1 MFKSSC
7 ASFLWSWSSRLTNW
21 SESFFPS
28 VPLTAKNCCCG
39 LAFLRDQWPART
51 RKMYQTHYNKKT
63 WFGIQGPSK
72 LGIQILNDFEPCS
85 YSHVISEASFLI
97 STAGRLF
104 RCWMFTCFAGT
115 TFDTVR
121 ISRVNIQGVWHLEH
135 QVKCSTGWVFQF
147 LVHQQMSLTRWS
159 TDSRNSKKHRN
170 LFSH

>member
-51 RKMYQTHYNKKT
+51 TWCTKHTGITKT

-72 LGIQILNDFEPCS
+72 LGIQILNDFESCS
-85 YSHVISEASFLI
+85 YSHVVSEASFLI
-97 STAGRLF
+97 STAGRMF

-159 TDSRNSKKHRN
+159 TDYRNSKKQRN

>member
-39 LAFLRDQWPART
+39 KRHFLGTNDPQGPARCT
-51 RKMYQTHYNKKT
+51 KHTITKT

-104 RCWMFTCFAGT
+104 CCWMFTCFAGT

-121 ISRVNIQGVWHLEH
+121 ISRVNIQGVWHFEH

-159 TDSRNSKKHRN
+159 TDYRNSKKQRN
-170 LFSH
+170 LCSH